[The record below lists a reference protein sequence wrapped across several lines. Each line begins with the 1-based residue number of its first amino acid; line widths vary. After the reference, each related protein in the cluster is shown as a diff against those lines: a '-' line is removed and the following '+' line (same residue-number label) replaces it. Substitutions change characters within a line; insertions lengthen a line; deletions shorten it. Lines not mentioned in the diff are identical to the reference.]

1 MARSVT
7 PNYGFVLYDS
17 GDWAQLLSVYNV
29 AITQIDA
36 LVRRLN
42 DDIVSNTARII
53 ALEKR
58 MADAENRLDN
68 LENRMA
74 DAENRLDNLEQRMD
88 TAETN
93 ITNLQNDLQSL
104 TNTVNN
110 MGKKYDA
117 AIQAIID
124 KAYGGGTLNDN
135 GSITW
140 GQTGSF
146 AVGNMNVYGGSAE
159 TSYIRCNSNG
169 DNDIKAI

>member
-17 GDWAQLLSVYNV
+17 GDLAQLLSVYNV
-29 AITQIDA
+29 AVTQIDA

-53 ALEKR
+53 ALEK
-58 MADAENRLDN
+58 
-68 LENRMA
+68 RMA

-110 MGKKYDA
+110 MGQKYDA

-124 KAYGGGTLNDN
+124 KAYGAGTLNDN

>member
-53 ALEKR
+53 ALEK
-58 MADAENRLDN
+58 
-68 LENRMA
+68 RMA